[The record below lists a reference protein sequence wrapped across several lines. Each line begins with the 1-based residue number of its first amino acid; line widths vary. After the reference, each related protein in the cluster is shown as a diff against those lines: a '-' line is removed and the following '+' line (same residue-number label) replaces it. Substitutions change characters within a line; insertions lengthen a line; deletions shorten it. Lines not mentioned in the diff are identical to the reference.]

1 MREEIKIKLLENL
14 LEEVTKEYDYF
25 ISLQNKKIQ
34 QTFEMAV
41 KDPLTKL
48 YNRQYLNEYAK
59 KAFNKLQREESVL
72 ILIFIDLDNFKYVN
86 DSFGHKEGDKVLQQ
100 VAEILQNTFNI
111 HEITYEYINVS
122 FDAITLIKC
131 NNISKNE
138 CIEVVEKLRKI
149 ENEIVRKL
157 NITNFKA
164 LIPDCKNKLIYVL
177 DNDNTITQTINIKNI
192 CEKEFEEF
200 CQLNKKWNDCETKL
214 ILEIN
219 SKIK

>member
-100 VAEILQNTFNI
+100 VAEILQNTFRNYDI
-111 HEITYEYINVS
+111 IVRYGGDEFVIFIEDSN
-122 FDAITLIKC
+122 FD
-131 NNISKNE
+131 SKN
-138 CIEVVEKLRKI
+138 IEKTLLYFVERVEDKLNKFKISASYGYALAPKEALELEKLIEIADEKMYMQKQRK
-149 ENEIVRKL
+149 R
-157 NITNFKA
+157 F
-164 LIPDCKNKLIYVL
+164 
-177 DNDNTITQTINIKNI
+177 
-192 CEKEFEEF
+192 
-200 CQLNKKWNDCETKL
+200 
-214 ILEIN
+214 
-219 SKIK
+219 S